1 MDRKRTRQFGFRT
14 ILLTYGIC
22 ITAVI
27 VAVAFFL
34 FTRLYSVINDME
46 DCIDQYVTL
55 DNAGRELQQAKM
67 SFIVFFDTI
76 KRGSAGSD
84 DPAAALEQASSTAAY
99 HRYRARLDIMTM
111 PADYERSH
119 EQYFLNRG
127 IVNGLEYLDEISSQ
141 IEKDKNK
148 VSPQTYGLYYQTLKV
163 FDYLHD
169 YTANL
174 YIATAVK
181 DNITISLSS
190 MLYIQK
196 LKYLSIIALLI
207 IMMVSISAVFGITRY
222 LNCNVVE
229 VMNAADAITEEKF
242 DNPDLLLVGPREFIV
257 LKGKMNSMK
266 HRLKERHDL
275 EKKLHRQEL
284 EQEQTSRELE
294 KARYLSLQAQ
304 IDPHFL
310 FNTLNVISHTALFE
324 NASGTVKLIN
334 SLASVFRY
342 RLEFK
347 NEVTL
352 ADEITFVREYL
363 EIQQARFGERLKY
376 KLDDPALYNDFTIP
390 PFVIQ
395 PFVEN
400 AVRHGIEPKETGGT
414 VIVAISREGDSIH
427 VTIED
432 DGVGVPEHFA
442 LPQRFSESQQHHIG
456 IANVVN
462 RLAMYFSNDF
472 CVSIN
477 RVNKDGGTR
486 AEIVMPVARKVVE

>member
-1 MDRKRTRQFGFRT
+1 MDQKSTRQFGFRM

-67 SFIVFFDTI
+67 SFILFFDTI
-76 KRGSAGSD
+76 KSGSVGSD
-84 DPAAALEQASSTAAY
+84 DPAAELEQASATAAY

-148 VSPQTYGLYYQTLKV
+148 VSPQTYGLYYQALKV

-169 YTANL
+169 YTSNL

-190 MLYIQK
+190 MQYIQK

-207 IMMVSISAVFGITRY
+207 IMTVSISAVFGITRY

-257 LKGKMNSMK
+257 LKDKMNSMK

-376 KLDDPALYNDFTIP
+376 KLDDSARCKDFTIP

-414 VIVAISREGDSIH
+414 VTVAISRGGDSIH
-427 VTIED
+427 VIIED

-442 LPQRFSESQQHHIG
+442 LPQRFSESQHHIG

-477 RVNKDGGTR
+477 RVSKEGGTR
-486 AEIVMPVARKVVE
+486 VDIVMPVARKVVE